1 MEKKELFKK
10 NKTGM
15 IITAVLLIAIAA
27 LLIFSKVSIIAD
39 EQSITIKS
47 GLERLT
53 IDYDDM
59 VKVEK
64 VDSITVGSRVMGA
77 DLIKIYSGTFKNEQ
91 YGRYKL
97 YVYKNVKDDIVI
109 EHKDGFAVF
118 NQDTSELTDSL
129 YNDILEKFTNKE

>member
-97 YVYKNVKDDIVI
+97 YVYKNVKDYIVI
-109 EHKDGFAVF
+109 EYKDGFAVF